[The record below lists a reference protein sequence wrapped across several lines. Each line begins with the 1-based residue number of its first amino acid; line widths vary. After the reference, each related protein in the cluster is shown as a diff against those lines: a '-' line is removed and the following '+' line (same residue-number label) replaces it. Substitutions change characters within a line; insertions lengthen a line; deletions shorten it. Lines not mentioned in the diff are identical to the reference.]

1 MWLDGDP
8 EADQCLR
15 AVGFEGGPDPS
26 GVVRVVRFLDP
37 TLSAEAFA
45 PGSVY
50 TTMADADLV

>member
-8 EADQCLR
+8 EAEERLR
-15 AVGFEGGPDPS
+15 SAGFNGGPDPS

-37 TLSAEAFA
+37 SLSGEAFA
-45 PGSVY
+45 PGKVY